1 LKRHELHCKYFIALT
16 RIYPGRISDTK
27 ITGAV
32 ATTGAGKLVLLGGNI
47 KLLRLLFAIK
57 TIKPDESF
65 VSWLGENYGGLLNA
79 VLTAVAILSYVVNY

>member
-16 RIYPGRISDTK
+16 RIYPG
-27 ITGAV
+27 TGE
-32 ATTGAGKLVLLGGNI
+32 LVLVGGNI